1 MIDFDLLT
9 WLVCESHS
17 IEKTV
22 VIYPGRFHPFHK
34 GHGSVYKG
42 LVAKYPKA
50 DVYVATSAK
59 VEPPKS
65 PFTFDQKKVMM
76 KAAGIPEQRIVEVR
90 NPYMAVEIMANYDL
104 SKTAVIF
111 AVSKKDMLSDP
122 RFSFKP
128 KKDGSAS
135 FFQPLRSIEEVEPSN
150 RHGYIDTVDTLMFT
164 VLGNKITSA
173 SQIRELYHSSAVA
186 GRKQIIVDLYGSFN
200 PLIFKIFESTIGV

>member
-1 MIDFDLLT
+1 MINFELLS
-9 WLVCESHS
+9 WLVCESQS
-17 IEKTV
+17 VEKTV

-34 GHGSVYKG
+34 GHGSVYSG

-50 DVYVATSAK
+50 DVYVATSSK

-76 KAAGIPEQRIVEVR
+76 KAADIPEQRIVEVR
-90 NPYMAVEIMANYDL
+90 NPYMATEIMSNYNL
-104 SKTAVIF
+104 STTAVLF
-111 AVSKKDMLSDP
+111 AVSKKDMLADP

-135 FFQPLRSIEEVEPSN
+135 YFQPLKSINEVEPSN
-150 RHGYIDTVDTLMFT
+150 RHGYIDTVDTLVFK

-173 SQIRELYHSSAVA
+173 SQIRELYHSSAIQD
-186 GRKQIIVDLYGSFN
+186 RKQIIADLYGTFN
-200 PLIFKIFESTIGV
+200 PLVFKIFEATIGA